1 MKIEKEYILREIA
14 GDYIIVPVGAAAL
27 EFNGMI
33 TVNETGAFLWEKLR
47 EGTTKEELLHAMLE
61 EYEVSEK
68 EAEAD
73 IQEFL
78 QMLQKNKIL

>member
-14 GDYIIVPVGAAAL
+14 DDYIIVPVGKTAM

-33 TVNETGAFLWEKLR
+33 TVNETGAFLWKLLTK
-47 EGTTKEELLHAMLE
+47 ETTKEELLHAMLE
-61 EYEVSEK
+61 EYEVSAE

-73 IQEFL
+73 IDEFL
-78 QMLQKNKIL
+78 QLLKDNQIL

>member
-14 GDYIIVPVGAAAL
+14 DDYIIVPVGKTAM

-33 TVNETGAFLWEKLR
+33 TVNETGAFLWKLLTK
-47 EGTTKEELLHAMLE
+47 ETTKEELLHAMLE
-61 EYEVSEK
+61 EYEVSAK

-73 IQEFL
+73 IDEFL
-78 QMLQKNKIL
+78 QLLKDNQIL

>member
-1 MKIEKEYILREIA
+1 MKIEKEYILRHIA
-14 GDYIIVPVGAAAL
+14 GDYIIVPLGSAAL

-47 EGTTKEELLHAMLE
+47 KGTTKEELLHAMLE

-78 QMLQKNKIL
+78 QMLQENKIL